1 MKLAG
6 TITVVLYLLCSY
18 MPRRKF
24 SPMKISGILVG
35 LCKRGPAP
43 SKGNEHFS
51 GGLRKRIPHL
61 MVL

>member
-6 TITVVLYLLCSY
+6 RITVVLCLLCSY

-43 SKGNEHFS
+43 SKGNEYFS
-51 GGLRKRIPHL
+51 GGLRTRTPYL
-61 MVL
+61 MAL

>member
-6 TITVVLYLLCSY
+6 TITVVLCLLCSY
-18 MPRRKF
+18 MPRNKF
-24 SPMKISGILVG
+24 PPMKISGILVG

-43 SKGNEHFS
+43 SKGNEYFS
-51 GGLRKRIPHL
+51 GGLRTRTPYL

>member
-1 MKLAG
+1 MKLAD
-6 TITVVLYLLCSY
+6 TITVVLCLLCSY

-24 SPMKISGILVG
+24 SPMKISGIWVG

-43 SKGNEHFS
+43 SKGNEYFS
-51 GGLRKRIPHL
+51 GGLRTRTPYL

>member
-6 TITVVLYLLCSY
+6 TITVVLCLLCSY

-43 SKGNEHFS
+43 SKGNEYFS
-51 GGLRKRIPHL
+51 GGLRTRTPYPMIL
-61 MVL
+61 